1 MKKTTEIEKCIHC
14 GQCTRACVFLTQ
26 YGLDISNTERLNELA
41 YHCFLCGRCSEVC
54 PKGIDGREVIL
65 NLRRQQVEDNGGKL
79 KENGYAMLVAEKED
93 YKFRNYKNQTSKS
106 VLFPGC
112 NFPSFFPETTQY
124 LCGWLKQ
131 KKGIGVI
138 FDCCGK
144 PISELGLKR
153 EENRI
158 IAGIEKHLKAAG
170 IEEVIMLCPNCYAFL
185 KLRLSVRVVSIYTKL
200 KEWGIGNQI
209 QEDIQIFPPCP
220 DREEGELLEEIKM
233 FLDGGLT
240 VLEGQCCGLGGC
252 AGRKEPELAEKMLS
266 KISGKEKVY
275 TYCAS
280 CSGNFFRKGYEDTEH
295 ILLRILDRTEKPDIK
310 KSMINRMKMKY
321 YREG

>member
-1 MKKTTEIEKCIHC
+1 M
-14 GQCTRACVFLTQ
+14 TQ

-112 NFPSFFPETTQY
+112 NFPSFFPETTQD

-131 KKGIGVI
+131 EKGIGVI

-158 IAGIEKHLKAAG
+158 IAGIEKRLKAAG

-185 KLRLSVRVVSIYTKL
+185 KPRLSVRVVSIYTKL
-200 KEWGIGNQI
+200 KEWGTGNQI

-220 DREEGELLEEIKM
+220 DREEGELLEQIKM
-233 FLDGGLT
+233 FLDGSLT
-240 VLEGQCCGLGGC
+240 ILEGQCCGLGGC
-252 AGRKEPELAEKMLS
+252 AGRKEPELAEKMVS
-266 KISGKEKVY
+266 KISEKEKVY

-280 CSGNFFRKGYEDTEH
+280 CSGNFFRKGYEGTEH
-295 ILLRILDRTEKPDIK
+295 ILLRILDRTEKPDVK